1 MIPALLHPTLVAAAR
16 TIEPDGEVESLI
28 PTNNP
33 AHGDYQWNFA
43 FRVGKAKKMNPRA
56 LAESLAPL
64 LKHDGIVSADV
75 AGPGFINLKLD
86 DSWLAAQLSR
96 QFNDPEHGIA
106 AEGRNSDGTPRTVV
120 IDYSSPNVAKRMH
133 IGHMRST
140 HIGHALDRMH
150 RAAGW
155 RVIADN
161 HIGDWG
167 TPFGKLMVAW
177 DKWRDE
183 AAYRRDGIGELERL
197 YVMFGDEVKRD
208 ETLAEQARAKTAQLQ
223 RGEAGPTALWRE
235 FLTVSMAEFDAV
247 YRRMGVTFDE
257 TLGESAYKDDTDG
270 VIADLLAGG
279 VVEESEGAII
289 ARNGEQVAVVRKR
302 DGAVTYTATDLAC
315 VRYRMQRWNP
325 DRIVYV
331 TDMRQQG
338 HFANLFQLATRWG
351 VKADLVH
358 AWFGML
364 VLPEGE
370 MMSTRDGNVIRLVDL
385 LDEAA
390 RRARLIV
397 DDKAA
402 TLSEA
407 ERADIAEAVGVGSV
421 RYADLSQ
428 HPQTNVTFTWDR
440 MLAME
445 GNTAPYLLYS
455 HARAATLLG
464 KAGESANVDAITLT
478 DPLERDL
485 AMALLRYPEAVSHA
499 VRTSRPNVLGE
510 HLFEIANRFNRFYH
524 ELPVLTGGDARASR
538 LGLVDASRAILRH
551 GLTLLGLRVL
561 DRM

>member
-16 TIEPDGEVESLI
+16 TVEPDGDVELLI
-28 PTNNP
+28 PTNNA

-43 FRVGKAKKMNPRA
+43 LRVGKAKKRNPRA

-64 LKHDGIVSADV
+64 LKHAGIVSAEV
-75 AGPGFINLKLD
+75 AGPGFINLKLND
-86 DSWLAAQLSR
+86 AWLAQLVGTQFHDPQCAIAQ
-96 QFNDPEHGIA
+96 
-106 AEGRNSDGTPRTVV
+106 DGLASSGNARTVV

-155 RVIADN
+155 NVIADN

-177 DKWRDE
+177 EKWRDE
-183 AAYRRDGIGELERL
+183 AAYQRDGIGELERL
-197 YVMFGDEVKRD
+197 YVLFGDQSKGNE
-208 ETLAEQARAKTAQLQ
+208 ELAEQARSQTAQLQ
-223 RGEAGPTALWRE
+223 RGESEQTALWKK
-235 FLTVSMAEFDAV
+235 FLAVSMVEFDGV

-257 TLGESAYKDDTDG
+257 TLGESAYKDETDG
-270 VIADLLAGG
+270 VIAELLAAG

-315 VRYRMQRWNP
+315 VRYRMRRWNP

-338 HFANLFQLATRWG
+338 HFANLFQLTTRWG
-351 VKADLVH
+351 IRAELVH

-364 VLPEGE
+364 VLPEGVS
-370 MMSTRDGNVIRLVDL
+370 MSTRDGNVIRLVDL
-385 LDEAA
+385 LDEAV
-390 RRARLIV
+390 RRARAIV
-397 DDKAA
+397 DEKAA
-402 TLSEA
+402 MLSDA
-407 ERADIAEAVGVGSV
+407 ERAEIAEAVGVGSV

-428 HPQTNVTFTWDR
+428 HPQTNVTFAWDR
-440 MLAME
+440 MLAMD

-455 HARAATLLG
+455 HARAATLLR
-464 KAGESANVDAITLT
+464 KADERADVGGIVLSEL
-478 DPLERDL
+478 LERDL
-485 AMALLRYPEAVSHA
+485 AMALLRYPEAVSYA
-499 VRTSRPNVLGE
+499 TRTSRPNVLGE

-524 ELPVLTGGDARASR
+524 ELPVLSGGEARASR
-538 LGLVDASRAILRH
+538 LGLVDASRAVLRH